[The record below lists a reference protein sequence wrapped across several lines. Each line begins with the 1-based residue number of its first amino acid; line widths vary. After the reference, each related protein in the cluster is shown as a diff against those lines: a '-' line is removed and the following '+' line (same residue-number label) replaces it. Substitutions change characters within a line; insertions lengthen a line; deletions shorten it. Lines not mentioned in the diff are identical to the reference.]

1 MKKMLM
7 GVLAMLLVLTMGTTV
22 FAAPSPDP
30 DIGLDRKAQEWNNKV
45 EHVAATGANNQIYN
59 VTKKRV
65 DASKV
70 NSVNEVIKTVS
81 SQAEVI
87 GMSDLS
93 VDKGVDTS
101 KGIKVTLSIDPK
113 SIINGY
119 SVYVVHQY
127 GEGKWETVKPSSVT
141 RDGKVTVTLYSLSPV
156 AIVQYPNNVSVPISD
171 PSKNK
176 PDSTNN
182 PNNNTNNNTNSTESS
197 NSNSTNSHNT
207 TGPSQSNS
215 NSSNSSNSNNQ
226 SNSQSNS
233 QTNNQNNP
241 VNVKQNVTVNYPDRD
256 SDSYDN
262 GYSDGYSDG
271 HTDGHNSVK
280 GTSALSN
287 GVAASGGTTSAGVL
301 SPKTGASL
309 PALPI
314 VAVFALAGIVVCG
327 KKAHAN
333 R

>member
-22 FAAPSPDP
+22 FASPSPNP
-30 DIGLDRKAQEWNNKV
+30 DTGLDLKAQEWNNKV

-101 KGIKVTLSIDPK
+101 KGIKVTLSINPK

-182 PNNNTNNNTNSTESS
+182 TNNNTNSTESS
-197 NSNSTNSHNT
+197 NSNSTNSNNT
-207 TGPSQSNS
+207 SGPSQSNS
-215 NSSNSSNSNNQ
+215 NSSNSSNSNN
-226 SNSQSNS
+226 QSNS

-271 HTDGHNSVK
+271 RNSVK

-314 VAVFALAGIVVCG
+314 VAVFAFAGIVVCG

>member
-22 FAAPSPDP
+22 FASPSPNP
-30 DIGLDRKAQEWNNKV
+30 DTGLDLKAQEWNNKV

-182 PNNNTNNNTNSTESS
+182 TNNHTNSTENS
-197 NSNSTNSHNT
+197 NSNTTNSNNT
-207 TGPSQSNS
+207 SGPSQSNS

-271 HTDGHNSVK
+271 RNSVK
-280 GTSALSN
+280 GTSASSN

>member
-22 FAAPSPDP
+22 FASPSPNP
-30 DIGLDRKAQEWNNKV
+30 DTGLDRKAQEWNNKV

-182 PNNNTNNNTNSTESS
+182 TNNNTNSTESS
-197 NSNSTNSHNT
+197 NSNSTNSNNT
-207 TGPSQSNS
+207 SGPSQSNS
-215 NSSNSSNSNNQ
+215 NSSNSSNSNN
-226 SNSQSNS
+226 QSNS

-271 HTDGHNSVK
+271 RNSVK

>member
-22 FAAPSPDP
+22 FASPSPNP
-30 DIGLDRKAQEWNNKV
+30 DTGLDRKAQEWNNKV
-45 EHVAATGANNQIYN
+45 EHVAATGANNQLYN

-127 GEGKWETVKPSSVT
+127 GEGKCETVKPSS
-141 RDGKVTVTLYSLSPV
+141 DGKVTVTLYSLSPV

-182 PNNNTNNNTNSTESS
+182 TNNNTNSTENS
-197 NSNSTNSHNT
+197 NSNTTNSNNT
-207 TGPSQSNS
+207 SGPSQSNS
-215 NSSNSSNSNNQ
+215 NSSNSSNSNN
-226 SNSQSNS
+226 QSNS

-262 GYSDGYSDG
+262 GYGDGYSDG
-271 HTDGHNSVK
+271 RNSVK
-280 GTSALSN
+280 GTSASN
-287 GVAASGGTTSAGVL
+287 GRAASGGTTSAGVL

-314 VAVFALAGIVVCG
+314 VAVFALAGIAVCG

>member
-22 FAAPSPDP
+22 FASPSPNP
-30 DIGLDRKAQEWNNKV
+30 DTGLDLKAQEWNNKV

-101 KGIKVTLSIDPK
+101 KGIKVTLSINPK

-182 PNNNTNNNTNSTESS
+182 TNNNTNSTENS
-197 NSNSTNSHNT
+197 NSNTTNSNNT
-207 TGPSQSNS
+207 SGPSQSNS
-215 NSSNSSNSNNQ
+215 NSSNSSNSNN
-226 SNSQSNS
+226 QSNS

-271 HTDGHNSVK
+271 RNSVK

>member
-22 FAAPSPDP
+22 FASPSPNP
-30 DIGLDRKAQEWNNKV
+30 DTGLDLKAQEWNNKV

-101 KGIKVTLSIDPK
+101 KGIKVTLSINPK

-141 RDGKVTVTLYSLSPV
+141 SDGKVTVTLYSLSPV

-182 PNNNTNNNTNSTESS
+182 TNNNANSTENS
-197 NSNSTNSHNT
+197 NSNTTNSNNT
-207 TGPSQSNS
+207 SGPSQSNS
-215 NSSNSSNSNNQ
+215 NSSNSSNSNN
-226 SNSQSNS
+226 QSNS

-262 GYSDGYSDG
+262 GYGDGYSDG
-271 HTDGHNSVK
+271 RNSVK
-280 GTSALSN
+280 GTSASN
-287 GVAASGGTTSAGVL
+287 GRAASGGTTSAGVL

-314 VAVFALAGIVVCG
+314 VAVFALAGIAVCG

>member
-7 GVLAMLLVLTMGTTV
+7 GVLAMLLVLAMGTTV
-22 FAAPSPDP
+22 FAAPSPKP
-30 DIGLDRKAQEWNNKV
+30 DTGLDRKAQEWNNKV

-70 NSVNEVIKTVS
+70 NSVDEVIKTVS

-141 RDGKVTVTLYSLSPV
+141 SDGKITVTLYSLSPV

-182 PNNNTNNNTNSTESS
+182 TNNNTNSTENS

-226 SNSQSNS
+226 
-233 QTNNQNNP
+233 TNNQNNP
-241 VNVKQNVTVNYPDRD
+241 VNVNQNVTVKYPDFD
-256 SDSYDN
+256 TEENYDN
-262 GYSDGYSDG
+262 GYSDGYQDG
-271 HTDGHNSVK
+271 RNSVK
-280 GTSALSN
+280 GASATN
-287 GVAASGGTTSAGVL
+287 GKVASGVTTSAGVL

>member
-22 FAAPSPDP
+22 FASPSPNP
-30 DIGLDRKAQEWNNKV
+30 DTGLDLKAQEWNNKV

-141 RDGKVTVTLYSLSPV
+141 SDGKVTVTLYSLSPV

-182 PNNNTNNNTNSTESS
+182 TNNNTNSTENS
-197 NSNSTNSHNT
+197 NSNTTNSNNT
-207 TGPSQSNS
+207 SGPSQSNS
-215 NSSNSSNSNNQ
+215 NSSNSSNSNN
-226 SNSQSNS
+226 QSNS

-262 GYSDGYSDG
+262 GYGDGYSDG
-271 HTDGHNSVK
+271 RNSVK
-280 GTSALSN
+280 GTSASN
-287 GVAASGGTTSAGVL
+287 GRAASGGTTSAGVL

-314 VAVFALAGIVVCG
+314 VAVFALAGIAVCG
-327 KKAHAN
+327 KKAQAN

>member
-22 FAAPSPDP
+22 FASPSPNP
-30 DIGLDRKAQEWNNKV
+30 DTGLDLKAQEWNNKV

-141 RDGKVTVTLYSLSPV
+141 SDGKVTVTLYSLSPV

-182 PNNNTNNNTNSTESS
+182 TNNNTNSTENS
-197 NSNSTNSHNT
+197 NSNTTNSNNT
-207 TGPSQSNS
+207 SGPSQSNS

-226 SNSQSNS
+226 SNSQ
-233 QTNNQNNP
+233 TNNQNNP
-241 VNVKQNVTVNYPDRD
+241 VNVNQNVTVKYPDFD
-256 SDSYDN
+256 TEDNYDN
-262 GYSDGYSDG
+262 GYSDGYQDG
-271 HTDGHNSVK
+271 RNSVK
-280 GTSALSN
+280 GASATN
-287 GVAASGGTTSAGVL
+287 GKVASGVTTSAGVL

>member
-22 FAAPSPDP
+22 FAAPSPKP
-30 DIGLDRKAQEWNNKV
+30 DTGLDRKAQEWNNKV

-141 RDGKVTVTLYSLSPV
+141 SDGKVTVTLYSLSPV

-182 PNNNTNNNTNSTESS
+182 TNNNTNSSES
-197 NSNSTNSHNT
+197 SNSTNSHNT

-226 SNSQSNS
+226 SNSQ
-233 QTNNQNNP
+233 TNNQNNP
-241 VNVKQNVTVNYPDRD
+241 VNVNQNVTVKYPDFD
-256 SDSYDN
+256 TEDNYDN
-262 GYSDGYSDG
+262 GYSDGYQDG
-271 HTDGHNSVK
+271 RNSVK
-280 GTSALSN
+280 GASATN
-287 GVAASGGTTSAGVL
+287 GKAASGGTTSAGVL

>member
-22 FAAPSPDP
+22 FAAPSPNHDT
-30 DIGLDRKAQEWNNKV
+30 GLDRKAQEWNNKV

-65 DASKV
+65 DATKV

-113 SIINGY
+113 SIINGF

-182 PNNNTNNNTNSTESS
+182 TNNNTNSTESS
-197 NSNSTNSHNT
+197 NSNSTNSNNT
-207 TGPSQSNS
+207 SGPSQSNS
-215 NSSNSSNSNNQ
+215 NSSNSSNSNN
-226 SNSQSNS
+226 QSNS

-262 GYSDGYSDG
+262 GYSDRYSDG
-271 HTDGHNSVK
+271 RNSVK
-280 GTSALSN
+280 GTSASN
-287 GVAASGGTTSAGVL
+287 GRAASGGTTSAGVL

>member
-22 FAAPSPDP
+22 FAAPSPNP
-30 DIGLDRKAQEWNNKV
+30 DTGLDLKAQEWNNKV

-182 PNNNTNNNTNSTESS
+182 TNNNTNSTESS
-197 NSNSTNSHNT
+197 NSNSTNSNNT
-207 TGPSQSNS
+207 SGPSQSNS
-215 NSSNSSNSNNQ
+215 NSSNSSNSNN
-226 SNSQSNS
+226 QSNS

-271 HTDGHNSVK
+271 RNSVK
-280 GTSALSN
+280 GTSASSN

>member
-22 FAAPSPDP
+22 FASPSPNP
-30 DIGLDRKAQEWNNKV
+30 DTGLDLKAQEWNNKV

-182 PNNNTNNNTNSTESS
+182 TNNNTNSTENS
-197 NSNSTNSHNT
+197 NSNTTNSNNT
-207 TGPSQSNS
+207 SGPSQSNS

-271 HTDGHNSVK
+271 RNSVK
-280 GTSALSN
+280 GTSASSN
-287 GVAASGGTTSAGVL
+287 GVAAAGGTTSAGVL

>member
-22 FAAPSPDP
+22 FASPSPNP
-30 DIGLDRKAQEWNNKV
+30 DTGLDLKAQEWNNKV

-182 PNNNTNNNTNSTESS
+182 TNNNTNSTENS
-197 NSNSTNSHNT
+197 NSNTTNSNNT
-207 TGPSQSNS
+207 SGPSQSNS
-215 NSSNSSNSNNQ
+215 NSSNSSNSNN
-226 SNSQSNS
+226 QSNS

-262 GYSDGYSDG
+262 GYGDGYSDG
-271 HTDGHNSVK
+271 RNSVK
-280 GTSALSN
+280 GTSASN
-287 GVAASGGTTSAGVL
+287 GRAASGGTTSAGVL

>member
-22 FAAPSPDP
+22 FASPSPNP
-30 DIGLDRKAQEWNNKV
+30 DTGLDRKAQEWNNKV

-113 SIINGY
+113 SIINGF

-182 PNNNTNNNTNSTESS
+182 TNNNTNSTESS
-197 NSNSTNSHNT
+197 NSNSTNSNNT
-207 TGPSQSNS
+207 SGPSQSNS
-215 NSSNSSNSNNQ
+215 NSSNSSNSNN
-226 SNSQSNS
+226 QSNS

-271 HTDGHNSVK
+271 RNSVK

>member
-22 FAAPSPDP
+22 FASPSPNP
-30 DIGLDRKAQEWNNKV
+30 DTGLDRKAQEWNNKV

-182 PNNNTNNNTNSTESS
+182 TNNNTNSTE
-197 NSNSTNSHNT
+197 NSNTNTTNSNNT
-207 TGPSQSNS
+207 SGPSQSNS
-215 NSSNSSNSNNQ
+215 NSSNSSNSNN
-226 SNSQSNS
+226 QSNS

-271 HTDGHNSVK
+271 RNSVK
-280 GTSALSN
+280 GTSASSN

>member
-22 FAAPSPDP
+22 FAAPSPKP
-30 DIGLDRKAQEWNNKV
+30 DTGLDRKAQEWDNKV

-141 RDGKVTVTLYSLSPV
+141 SDGKVTVTLYSLSPV

-182 PNNNTNNNTNSTESS
+182 TNNNTNSSES
-197 NSNSTNSHNT
+197 SNSTNSHNT

-226 SNSQSNS
+226 SNSQ
-233 QTNNQNNP
+233 TNNQNNP
-241 VNVKQNVTVNYPDRD
+241 VNVNQNVTVKYPDFD
-256 SDSYDN
+256 TEDNYDN
-262 GYSDGYSDG
+262 GYSDGYQDG
-271 HTDGHNSVK
+271 RNSVK
-280 GTSALSN
+280 GASATN
-287 GVAASGGTTSAGVL
+287 GKVASGVTTSAGVL

>member
-22 FAAPSPDP
+22 FASPSPNP
-30 DIGLDRKAQEWNNKV
+30 DTGLDRKAQEWNNKV

-101 KGIKVTLSIDPK
+101 KGIKVTLSINPK

-182 PNNNTNNNTNSTESS
+182 TNNNTNSTENS
-197 NSNSTNSHNT
+197 NSNTTNSNNT
-207 TGPSQSNS
+207 SGPSQSNS
-215 NSSNSSNSNNQ
+215 NSSNSSNSNN
-226 SNSQSNS
+226 QSNS

-271 HTDGHNSVK
+271 RNSVK
-280 GTSALSN
+280 GTSASSN

>member
-22 FAAPSPDP
+22 FASPSPNP
-30 DIGLDRKAQEWNNKV
+30 DTGLDRKAQEWNNKV

-182 PNNNTNNNTNSTESS
+182 TNNNTNSTENS
-197 NSNSTNSHNT
+197 NSNTTNSNNT
-207 TGPSQSNS
+207 SGPSQSNS

-226 SNSQSNS
+226 SNSQSNN

-271 HTDGHNSVK
+271 RNSVK
-280 GTSALSN
+280 GTSASSN

>member
-7 GVLAMLLVLTMGTTV
+7 GMLAMLLVLTMGTTV
-22 FAAPSPDP
+22 FAAPSPNHDT
-30 DIGLDRKAQEWNNKV
+30 GLDRKAQEWNNKV

-141 RDGKVTVTLYSLSPV
+141 SDGKVTVTLYSLSPV

-182 PNNNTNNNTNSTESS
+182 TNNNTNSTENS
-197 NSNSTNSHNT
+197 NSNSTNSNNT
-207 TGPSQSNS
+207 SGPSQSNS

-226 SNSQSNS
+226 SNSQSN
-233 QTNNQNNP
+233 NQNNP
-241 VNVKQNVTVNYPDRD
+241 VTVNQNVTVKYPEKDSEDNYDE
-256 SDSYDN
+256 
-262 GYSDGYSDG
+262 GYNDGYSDG
-271 HTDGHNSVK
+271 RNSVK
-280 GTSALSN
+280 GTSASN
-287 GVAASGGTTSAGVL
+287 GRAASGGTTSAGVL

-314 VAVFALAGIVVCG
+314 VAVFALAGVAVCG
-327 KKAHAN
+327 RKAHAN

>member
-22 FAAPSPDP
+22 FASPSPNP
-30 DIGLDRKAQEWNNKV
+30 DTGLDLKAQEWNNKV

-101 KGIKVTLSIDPK
+101 KGIKVTLSINPK

-182 PNNNTNNNTNSTESS
+182 TNNNTNSTENS
-197 NSNSTNSHNT
+197 NSNSTNSNNT
-207 TGPSQSNS
+207 SGPSQSNS
-215 NSSNSSNSNNQ
+215 NSSNSSNSNN
-226 SNSQSNS
+226 QSNS

-271 HTDGHNSVK
+271 RNSVK
-280 GTSALSN
+280 GTSASSN
-287 GVAASGGTTSAGVL
+287 GVVASGVTTSAGVL

>member
-22 FAAPSPDP
+22 FASPSPNP
-30 DIGLDRKAQEWNNKV
+30 DTGLDRKAQEWNNKV

-70 NSVNEVIKTVS
+70 NSVN
-81 SQAEVI
+81 EVI

-182 PNNNTNNNTNSTESS
+182 TNNNTNSTENS
-197 NSNSTNSHNT
+197 NSNTTNSNNT
-207 TGPSQSNS
+207 SGPSQSNS

-271 HTDGHNSVK
+271 RNSVK

>member
-22 FAAPSPDP
+22 FASPSPNP
-30 DIGLDRKAQEWNNKV
+30 DTGLDRKAQEWNNKV

-182 PNNNTNNNTNSTESS
+182 TNNNTNSTESS
-197 NSNSTNSHNT
+197 NSNSTNSNNT
-207 TGPSQSNS
+207 SGPSQSNS
-215 NSSNSSNSNNQ
+215 NSSNSSNSNN
-226 SNSQSNS
+226 QSNS

-271 HTDGHNSVK
+271 RNSVK
-280 GTSALSN
+280 GTSASSN
-287 GVAASGGTTSAGVL
+287 GVAAAGGTTSAGVL

>member
-22 FAAPSPDP
+22 FAAPSPNHDT
-30 DIGLDRKAQEWNNKV
+30 GLDRKAQEWNNKV

-65 DASKV
+65 DATKV

-141 RDGKVTVTLYSLSPV
+141 SDGKVTVTLYSLSPV

-182 PNNNTNNNTNSTESS
+182 TNNNTNSSES
-197 NSNSTNSHNT
+197 SNSTNSHNT

-226 SNSQSNS
+226 SNSQ
-233 QTNNQNNP
+233 TNNQNNP
-241 VNVKQNVTVNYPDRD
+241 VNVNQNVTVKYPDFD
-256 SDSYDN
+256 TEDNYDN
-262 GYSDGYSDG
+262 GYSDGYQDG
-271 HTDGHNSVK
+271 RNSVK
-280 GTSALSN
+280 GASATN
-287 GVAASGGTTSAGVL
+287 GKVASGVTTSAGVL

-314 VAVFALAGIVVCG
+314 VAVFALAGVAVCG
-327 KKAHAN
+327 RKAHAN

>member
-22 FAAPSPDP
+22 FASPSPNP
-30 DIGLDRKAQEWNNKV
+30 DTGLDRKAQEWNNKV

-101 KGIKVTLSIDPK
+101 KGIKVTLSINPK

-182 PNNNTNNNTNSTESS
+182 TNNNTNSTENS
-197 NSNSTNSHNT
+197 NSNTTNSNNT
-207 TGPSQSNS
+207 SGPSQSNS

-226 SNSQSNS
+226 SNR

-271 HTDGHNSVK
+271 RNSVK
-280 GTSALSN
+280 GTSASSN

>member
-22 FAAPSPDP
+22 FASPSPNP
-30 DIGLDRKAQEWNNKV
+30 DTGLDLKAQEWNNKV

-141 RDGKVTVTLYSLSPV
+141 SDGKVTVTLYSLSPV

-182 PNNNTNNNTNSTESS
+182 TNNNTNSTENS
-197 NSNSTNSHNT
+197 NSNTTNSNNT
-207 TGPSQSNS
+207 SGPSQSNS
-215 NSSNSSNSNNQ
+215 NSSNSSNSNN
-226 SNSQSNS
+226 QSNS

-262 GYSDGYSDG
+262 GYGDGYSDG
-271 HTDGHNSVK
+271 RNSVK
-280 GTSALSN
+280 GTSASN
-287 GVAASGGTTSAGVL
+287 GRAASGGTTSAGVL

-314 VAVFALAGIVVCG
+314 VAVFALAGIAVCG

>member
-22 FAAPSPDP
+22 FASPSPNP
-30 DIGLDRKAQEWNNKV
+30 DTGLDRKAQEWNNKV

-59 VTKKRV
+59 VTKKKV

-113 SIINGY
+113 SIINGF

-176 PDSTNN
+176 PDSK
-182 PNNNTNNNTNSTESS
+182 NNTNSTENS
-197 NSNSTNSHNT
+197 NSNSTNSNNT
-207 TGPSQSNS
+207 SGPSQSNS
-215 NSSNSSNSNNQ
+215 NSSNSSNSNN
-226 SNSQSNS
+226 QSNS

-262 GYSDGYSDG
+262 GYGDGYSDG
-271 HTDGHNSVK
+271 RNSVK
-280 GTSALSN
+280 GTSASSN

>member
-22 FAAPSPDP
+22 FASPSPNP
-30 DIGLDRKAQEWNNKV
+30 DTGLDLKAQEWNNKV

-182 PNNNTNNNTNSTESS
+182 TNNNTNSTESS
-197 NSNSTNSHNT
+197 NSNTTNSNNT
-207 TGPSQSNS
+207 SGPSQSNS
-215 NSSNSSNSNNQ
+215 NSSNSSNSNN
-226 SNSQSNS
+226 QSNS

-271 HTDGHNSVK
+271 RNSVK
-280 GTSALSN
+280 GTSASSN
-287 GVAASGGTTSAGVL
+287 GVAAAGGTTSAGVL

>member
-7 GVLAMLLVLTMGTTV
+7 GVLAVLLVLTMGTTV
-22 FAAPSPDP
+22 FAAPSPKP
-30 DIGLDRKAQEWNNKV
+30 DTGLDRKAQEWNNKV

-141 RDGKVTVTLYSLSPV
+141 SDGKVTVTLYSLSPV

-182 PNNNTNNNTNSTESS
+182 TNNNTNSSES
-197 NSNSTNSHNT
+197 SNSTNSHNT

-226 SNSQSNS
+226 SNSQ
-233 QTNNQNNP
+233 TNNQNNP
-241 VNVKQNVTVNYPDRD
+241 VNVNQNVTVKYPDFD
-256 SDSYDN
+256 TEDNYDN
-262 GYSDGYSDG
+262 GYSDGYQDG
-271 HTDGHNSVK
+271 RNSVK
-280 GTSALSN
+280 GTSASN
-287 GVAASGGTTSAGVL
+287 GRAASGGTTSAGVL

-314 VAVFALAGIVVCG
+314 VAVFALAGVAVCG
-327 KKAHAN
+327 RKAHAN

>member
-7 GVLAMLLVLTMGTTV
+7 GMLAMLLVLTMGTTV
-22 FAAPSPDP
+22 FAAPSPKP
-30 DIGLDRKAQEWNNKV
+30 DTGLDRKAQEWNNKV

-141 RDGKVTVTLYSLSPV
+141 SDGKVTVTLYSLSPV

-182 PNNNTNNNTNSTESS
+182 TNNNTNSSES
-197 NSNSTNSHNT
+197 SNSTNSHNT

-226 SNSQSNS
+226 SNSQ
-233 QTNNQNNP
+233 TNNQNNP
-241 VNVKQNVTVNYPDRD
+241 VNVNQNVTVKYPDFD
-256 SDSYDN
+256 TEDNYDN
-262 GYSDGYSDG
+262 GYSDGYQDG
-271 HTDGHNSVK
+271 RNSVK
-280 GTSALSN
+280 GASATN
-287 GVAASGGTTSAGVL
+287 GKAASGGTTSAGVL

-314 VAVFALAGIVVCG
+314 VAVFALAGVAVCG
-327 KKAHAN
+327 RKAHAN